1 MRHDLRS
8 CAEHTCAESRGAAW
22 PRCRPVREKLSES
35 GNSPHGLQVRPRL
48 AAGGWSHDAARRD
61 RASSPGLRGPII
73 NSRCQNGNTGSA
85 AIRTRLGRRARRR
98 PRSPRSAPRGRPA
111 TASARVPTTCPGIA
125 RWCGARAAATS
136 SLPTSRP
143 TAAARNAAPS
153 CTRACNAHISTPASV
168 SNACRRSRFASR
180 RKTRATRVRFS
191 SRSGASSAR
200 PDPPRR
206 APRAPARRSTTCSNR
221 PRPPCIAT
229 DPSTSP
235 DRSVPRS
242 ATARRV

>member
-98 PRSPRSAPRGRPA
+98 PRSPRSAPGAARDRIGPRTYNMPGYREVVRCA
-111 TASARVPTTCPGIA
+111 RCGHLITADITADSCCPKCGTELHACVQCAHFDTGQRFQCVQAIAVRVSPKDARNTCSLFESQRRFERETGSTASGPP
-125 RWCGARAAATS
+125 
-136 SLPTSRP
+136 
-143 TAAARNAAPS
+143 
-153 CTRACNAHISTPASV
+153 
-168 SNACRRSRFASR
+168 
-180 RKTRATRVRFS
+180 
-191 SRSGASSAR
+191 SAR
-200 PDPPRR
+200 QAFD
-206 APRAPARRSTTCSNR
+206 
-221 PRPPCIAT
+221 
-229 DPSTSP
+229 DLFK
-235 DRSVPRS
+235 
-242 ATARRV
+242 